1 MSKPVDWV
9 SHLASFRAIDVRG
22 NISAL
27 FEWEDK
33 DTLVSVSC
41 SLQKGKKPAHI
52 FLKPRSADR
61 SITRVCVRINADN
74 MCPISSL

>member
-1 MSKPVDWV
+1 VSKPVDWV

-22 NISAL
+22 NISA

-41 SLQKGKKPAHI
+41 SLQKGKKA
-52 FLKPRSADR
+52 RSHFFKTAFG
-61 SITRVCVRINADN
+61 
-74 MCPISSL
+74 